1 MTTVTISLP
10 EKIAKKMDEKTKQE
24 GFATRSEFVRSLL
37 RSYFSEELSF
47 EEFAPISLEGLKF
60 ELTRTGKYSE
70 KFIESVVKGFKKSSL
85 YAKQRA

>member
-24 GFATRSEFVRSLL
+24 GFATRSEFVRNLL
-37 RSYFSEELSF
+37 RSYFSEEQSF
-47 EEFAPISLEGLKF
+47 EEFTHIPPQELKLELA
-60 ELTRTGKYSE
+60 RTGKYSE

-85 YAKQRA
+85 YAKQKA